1 MSEEC
6 KTRLRVQE
14 IIRKNIL
21 SMLDAMNMSG
31 WDVMEFAQANF
42 QKADKVILLNCIR
55 TERVG
60 WQDTQYSVSTVGLDG
75 TDSWIEQQTWQIHV
89 ILKRKGKETTD
100 DILSEDMS
108 SYLMTW
114 FNGRGCDLFRNNGMA
129 NLRIDHDNILV
140 YNDDSDLYQKRA
152 VFSLKVQI
160 PKMLKFKQDS
170 IDALLPKIK
179 PV

>member
-60 WQDTQYSVSTVGLDG
+60 WQDTQ
-75 TDSWIEQQTWQIHV
+75 
-89 ILKRKGKETTD
+89 
-100 DILSEDMS
+100 
-108 SYLMTW
+108 
-114 FNGRGCDLFRNNGMA
+114 
-129 NLRIDHDNILV
+129 
-140 YNDDSDLYQKRA
+140 
-152 VFSLKVQI
+152 
-160 PKMLKFKQDS
+160 
-170 IDALLPKIK
+170 
-179 PV
+179 